1 MESWDWHNTFLKEG
15 PMSDV
20 TRYFFYLLNNKH
32 QPVGNTPE
40 SSQCAL
46 VRAVVGGVVGE
57 EGQVVAVELKLDG
70 DDFG

>member
-15 PMSDV
+15 PISDV
-20 TRYFFYLLNNKH
+20 TRSFYVLNNKN

-57 EGQVVAVELKLDG
+57 EGEVVAVEGELG
-70 DDFG
+70 GG

>member
-1 MESWDWHNTFLKEG
+1 
-15 PMSDV
+15 MSDV

-57 EGQVVAVELKLDG
+57 EGQVVAVEGELG
-70 DDFG
+70 GG

>member
-1 MESWDWHNTFLKEG
+1 MNHNTFVKEG
-15 PMSDV
+15 PISDV

-57 EGQVVAVELKLDG
+57 EGQVVAVEGELG
-70 DDFG
+70 GG

>member
-57 EGQVVAVELKLDG
+57 EGQVVAVEGELG
-70 DDFG
+70 GG